1 MQTLATFEQL
11 VNAASTRNINLNDQ
25 VDRDNAFR
33 PLHGGSA
40 IVYLGTLHSQ
50 RQKVA
55 IKSIRLSPTGHKTAI
70 QHITEVIQ
78 VWSKLRHENIVSVF
92 GIVTK
97 FDFAVSVVY
106 KWIPTGNA
114 YDYVQNTETDPR
126 PPLLGIARGLH
137 YLHGQV
143 SAPILHGDL
152 RGKNVMV
159 GEDGHALLSDY
170 GLTSLIE
177 SSFDMTA
184 ATPIH
189 PTVRW
194 MAPEQIDNNG
204 KVTTQGDVW
213 ALGMTALELFTR
225 QPPYSA
231 IHDMRGIITRI
242 LQEPPDRPS
251 DESTCSRMTDQWWEI
266 CTLCWT
272 RDESLRPSISAIL
285 KGISA
290 VV

>member
-1 MQTLATFEQL
+1 
-11 VNAASTRNINLNDQ
+11 
-25 VDRDNAFR
+25 
-33 PLHGGSA
+33 
-40 IVYLGTLHSQ
+40 
-50 RQKVA
+50 KVA
-55 IKSIRLSPTGHKTAI
+55 VKCIRPSPTGDKTAV

-78 VWSKLRHENIVSVF
+78 LWSKLQHENIVPVF

-106 KWIPTGNA
+106 KWIPTGSA
-114 YDYVQNTETDPR
+114 YDYVQNTDIDPR
-126 PPLLGIARGLH
+126 PLLLGIACGLH

-152 RGKNVMV
+152 RGKNVMIS
-159 GEDGHALLSDY
+159 EDGHALITDY
-170 GLTSLIE
+170 GLSSLIE
-177 SSFDMTA
+177 SSFDMTV

-189 PTVRW
+189 PTMCVHLRTV
-194 MAPEQIDNNG
+194 Q
-204 KVTTQGDVW
+204 
-213 ALGMTALELFTR
+213 ELFTR

-231 IHDMRGIITRI
+231 IHDMRGVITRI
-242 LQEPPDRPS
+242 LQGPPNRPS

-272 RDESLRPSISAIL
+272 RDESLRPPVSVIL
-285 KGISA
+285 KEIRT